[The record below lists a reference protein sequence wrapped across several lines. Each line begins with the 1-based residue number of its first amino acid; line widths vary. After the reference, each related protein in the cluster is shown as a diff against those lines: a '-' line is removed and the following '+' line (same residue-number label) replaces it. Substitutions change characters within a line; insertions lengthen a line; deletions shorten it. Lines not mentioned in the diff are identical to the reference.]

1 MPSLCFFVFK
11 WLVFLLLSI
20 HIPHVHLYSLCFVL
34 LVLPLCFLVICS
46 PSNLLFKHIAVT
58 DFILKVNLTFIIR
71 WNYTQTTI
79 TRAPMPNVHKS
90 VICAKCTVPCER
102 TNWSITVV
110 WFPILLAFINN
121 QSVGRPFQSLVQM
134 GLLYMWHTRR
144 LSHLCPGSLST

>member
-1 MPSLCFFVFK
+1 MKKSRIPPGGFSSILIGWSHRKIEK
-11 WLVFLLLSI
+11 WYF
-20 HIPHVHLYSLCFVL
+20 HFWDTL
-34 LVLPLCFLVICS
+34 LV
-46 PSNLLFKHIAVT
+46 PSSKIIAVT
-58 DFILKVNLTFIIR
+58 DFILKVNLTFIIIIR